1 MPQIVGDYE
10 HDVRTFLGR
19 GRLVKQPAQ
28 CYGERRDQKSH
39 SHGPQR
45 LTTVTV
51 ICDGYCFE

>member
-10 HDVRTFLGR
+10 HDVRPFLGR
-19 GRLVKQPAQ
+19 GGLVNSRHQ
-28 CYGERRDQKSH
+28 CYGERRDQESH
-39 SHGPQR
+39 SHGAQR